1 MDARIKIEYI
11 TNLNKKEFIM
21 HENYF
26 DWIDENNNKWS
37 KYNYTKIQAIE
48 KSKTLRNCINCNN
61 CENCKNCEKCK
72 DGINIKAY
80 KKLK

>member
-1 MDARIKIEYI
+1 
-11 TNLNKKEFIM
+11 M
-21 HENYF
+21 HENSF

-61 CENCKNCEKCK
+61 CEDCEKCENCEKCK
-72 DGINIKAY
+72 EGINIKAY